1 MQAKFAFIACDE
13 SDSGNTGS
21 GHDDS
26 LKAQPTAASGS
37 SAPIGNVGKEKHPMT
52 IGNVGSKEKRPV
64 TFRPVTEMECRASAA
79 LSHCRIPSGTAAK
92 RFVHN
97 IARQIELRN
106 EITDPQGMYLWQCV
120 YRFRRQ
126 IGREIVERAIL
137 MCSAV
142 GLMA

>member
-26 LKAQPTAASGS
+26 LKAQPTAAFGS
-37 SAPIGNVGKEKHPMT
+37 NAR

-64 TFRPVTEMECRASAA
+64 TFRQVTEMERRASAA